1 MFGISPM
8 TWKLW
13 IRFGKVPAGR
23 ILSDIC
29 GGKRSFYTQEEL
41 EQIRVQLETPDA
53 SRPYRDAERPGEYVL
68 PAGMVRR
75 DEAWG
80 MFGVNRCAW
89 ERWERQALIECGEMM
104 FVAGGGRLKVYPL
117 AELKR
122 LLAAFGKFSPPYAD
136 PERPG
141 CVRVPLSGRGLVR
154 REAIIDAADL
164 PLVETGT
171 CSCSGGAKHGLSGGR
186 SDVHVS
192 FHAPGGTPVPLRRII
207 MGVAGR
213 EQQVGHLNEDPL
225 DCRRENL
232 VVQTVSERSWGARKK
247 TLIRNKPPSSRFKG
261 VYWDSW
267 SSKWRA
273 AIKCH
278 GVSRKLGR
286 FGDEVAAAEA
296 YDEAARELFGEH
308 AWLNFPDGVEARLA
322 MESAK
327 AESDSRAAA

>member
-1 MFGISPM
+1 M

-13 IRFGKVPAGR
+13 VHQGKVPAGR
-23 ILSDIC
+23 ILPDVC
-29 GGKRSFYTQEEL
+29 GGKRSFYTPEEL
-41 EQIRVQLETPDA
+41 EQIRVHLETPDA
-53 SRPYRDAERPGEYVL
+53 SRPYRDAERPGEYVV
-68 PAGMVRR
+68 PAGMVQR

-80 MFGVNRCAW
+80 MFGVSQNTWYGW
-89 ERWERQALIECGEMM
+89 EKKGLIECGEMM

-136 PERPG
+136 LERPG
-141 CVRVPLSGRGLVR
+141 CVRVPLCGRREMLR
-154 REAIIDAADL
+154 REAIIDAVDL
-164 PLVETGT
+164 ALVETGT
-171 CSCSGGAKHGLSGGR
+171 CSCAGGGKQGSGGGR

-232 VVQTVSERSWGARKK
+232 VVQTICERSWGARKMK
-247 TLIRNKPPSSRFKG
+247 LIKNKPPTSRFKG
-261 VYWDSW
+261 VYWDAW

-273 AIKCH
+273 GIKCN
-278 GVSRKLGR
+278 GVDRKLGR
-286 FGDEVAAAEA
+286 FGDEIAAAEA

-308 AWLNFPDGVEARLA
+308 ARLNFPDGVDARLA
-322 MESAK
+322 IEAATSEA
-327 AESDSRAAA
+327 DSRVAA